1 MKATSEPVDSIT
13 NKLCH
18 TIKELGLKFWSG
30 YKSAFKTMIVNC
42 KTADMPVYITGV
54 VHNAAQNSSE
64 NICYNNSNPH
74 KRRYSR

>member
-1 MKATSEPVDSIT
+1 
-13 NKLCH
+13 
-18 TIKELGLKFWSG
+18 
-30 YKSAFKTMIVNC
+30 MIVNC